1 MHIKKNKINDM
12 YSKAINK
19 SIKLNS
25 SIIFAYSQQINSIN
39 INDLIDHGEEVMEN
53 QIYWE
58 QKSKNISFISIGQIT
73 SLNTDEIDKNAIN
86 IETNSYLKNMM
97 HLNESTQISI
107 PTFIGGQNFNI
118 RKENSNQ
125 WSDFPISY
133 YLVPKILIMNNDGY
147 YSITFYYL
155 INPKSARVNIHN
167 KIFETLHEIS
177 SPKSSKINNKKTTVS
192 NSSYLL
198 DNQSLLN
205 KINEAQSFINNKDL
219 SKIVISNI
227 LSYNVKNINYREIL
241 EKLSSNY
248 PNCSIFFYKLKN
260 KGVFFGASPE
270 MILKK
275 EANKILIDALAGT
288 IPSGN
293 TEKEIENNSNFLY
306 QNLKINEEHDIVV
319 MGIKKSLSKIGIN
332 SKSSKKEIMK
342 LKNLL
347 HLKTSIS
354 AEVKEEV
361 NILDILDEI
370 TPTPALSGY
379 SKNKSLEKINEL
391 ENFDR
396 GWYAGPIGWI
406 NSNYESQFYAGLR
419 SAYVNKNKINLF
431 AGAGITLNSNPL
443 EEIKEID
450 NKLQAINEII
460 NE

>member
-12 YSKAINK
+12 YSEAINK

-25 SIIFAYSQQINSIN
+25 SIIFAYSQQINPIN
-39 INDLIDHGEEVMEN
+39 INNFIGYEEDATEN

-86 IETNSYLKNMM
+86 IEANSHLKNMI
-97 HLNESTQISI
+97 HLNESTQVSI

-118 RKENSNQ
+118 YKENSNQ

-155 INPKSARVNIHN
+155 INPKSTRVDIHD
-167 KIFETLHEIS
+167 KILETLHEIS
-177 SPKSSKINNKKTTVS
+177 NPKSSKINNKKTIVS

-198 DNQSLLN
+198 DNESLLN
-205 KINEAQSFINNKDL
+205 KINEAQSSINNKDL
-219 SKIVISNI
+219 IKIVISNI
-227 LSYNVKNINYREIL
+227 LTYDVENINYTRIL

-248 PNCSIFFYKLKN
+248 PSCSIFFYKLKN
-260 KGVFFGASPE
+260 KGIFFGASPE

-275 EANKILIDALAGT
+275 ETNKISIDALAGT
-288 IPSGN
+288 ISSGN
-293 TEKEIENNSNFLY
+293 TEKEIKNNSDFLY
-306 QNLKINEEHDIVV
+306 QNFKINEEHDIVV
-319 MGIKKSLSKIGIN
+319 MGIKKSLLKIGIN
-332 SKSSKKEIMK
+332 SRSSKKEIMK

-347 HLKTSIS
+347 HLKTSIT
-354 AEVKEEV
+354 AKVKEEI

-379 SKNKSLEKINEL
+379 PKNKSIEKINEL

-406 NSNYESQFYAGLR
+406 NSNCESEFYAGLR

-450 NKLQAINEII
+450 NKLQAINKII